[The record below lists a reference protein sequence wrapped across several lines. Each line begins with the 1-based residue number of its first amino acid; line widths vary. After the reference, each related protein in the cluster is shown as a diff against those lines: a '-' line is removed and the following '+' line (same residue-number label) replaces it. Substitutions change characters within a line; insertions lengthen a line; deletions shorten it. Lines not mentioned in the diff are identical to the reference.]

1 MGQQE
6 DERKWKIKI
15 LIEKIRR
22 HDKRS
27 FPRCITLLTM
37 NISLIQIKTVKILFS
52 VIKKIKKKREIKLL
66 SKNKGEKYRDYP

>member
-66 SKNKGEKYRDYP
+66 SKIKEKNI